1 MTKLRLVLLAT
12 TALTVMQFAASA
24 SHAQTSPLVVAQAQP
39 REEVGPDGKPKAR
52 PTPGGPAHPAPP
64 AGAPRPAQP
73 PAAAPHPAPPP
84 PAAPARPTP
93 PPAAAPARPTPPAP
107 PVARPAPPA
116 PTHPTPPAPAHPT
129 PPAAAPARPAPTP
142 PPAAAHPTPPAP
154 PAAAPTRPSPTP
166 PPAAAPARPTPPA
179 PAPTPP
185 PAAGPAHAPSPAPSA
200 TPGARPGALPT
211 SPPAAQTPAAPA
223 PGARP
228 QGAPPAGA
236 RPAPGTPPAAA
247 APAPTPSA
255 TTPPT
260 AGGQPPARPGTL
272 PTQPPAAAG
281 ATPPARPGALPTA
294 PASPQAGG
302 PARPPLPAGA
312 AAPTVVPGSPAAAP
326 PPGRAQ
332 YAPPTVAPAFRAAPA
347 VAAPLPPPPAPPRRD
362 LTPLAIGAG
371 VVAGAVIG
379 ATIADL
385 HNQRQE
391 VVEGGRTIYTE
402 PDRIIIRDP
411 SGQEYVRGNDL
422 YRFRYGARDIRTE
435 TVGGETRTVVIRP
448 DGSEIITVVGPDG
461 QLLRRIRRDPRGRE
475 LVIIDNT
482 YRDPQAVGGFYVDAP
497 PPVVSIPYDRY
508 IVSAEDA
515 SPDVIYETME
525 APPVDRIQR
534 RYSLDEIRYSPN
546 VRMLMPSI
554 DINTINFDTGS
565 WAIPPDQAAKL
576 QVIADGLNRAIQR
589 NPREVFLIEG
599 HTDAVGNDVDN
610 LSLSDRRAQAAAE
623 LLTQQFGVPAENLTS
638 QGYGKQYL
646 KEQTDGPSRINRRV
660 TVRRI
665 TPLLNGDQAAA
676 APPR

>member
-1 MTKLRLVLLAT
+1 
-12 TALTVMQFAASA
+12 
-24 SHAQTSPLVVAQAQP
+24 
-39 REEVGPDGKPKAR
+39 
-52 PTPGGPAHPAPP
+52 
-64 AGAPRPAQP
+64 
-73 PAAAPHPAPPP
+73 
-84 PAAPARPTP
+84 
-93 PPAAAPARPTPPAP
+93 
-107 PVARPAPPA
+107 
-116 PTHPTPPAPAHPT
+116 
-129 PPAAAPARPAPTP
+129 
-142 PPAAAHPTPPAP
+142 
-154 PAAAPTRPSPTP
+154 
-166 PPAAAPARPTPPA
+166 
-179 PAPTPP
+179 
-185 PAAGPAHAPSPAPSA
+185 
-200 TPGARPGALPT
+200 
-211 SPPAAQTPAAPA
+211 
-223 PGARP
+223 
-228 QGAPPAGA
+228 
-236 RPAPGTPPAAA
+236 
-247 APAPTPSA
+247 
-255 TTPPT
+255 
-260 AGGQPPARPGTL
+260 
-272 PTQPPAAAG
+272 
-281 ATPPARPGALPTA
+281 
-294 PASPQAGG
+294 
-302 PARPPLPAGA
+302 
-312 AAPTVVPGSPAAAP
+312 
-326 PPGRAQ
+326 
-332 YAPPTVAPAFRAAPA
+332 
-347 VAAPLPPPPAPPRRD
+347 
-362 LTPLAIGAG
+362 
-371 VVAGAVIG
+371 VIG

-391 VVEGGRTIYTE
+391 GVEGGRTIYTE

-422 YRFRYGARDIRTE
+422 YRFRYGARDMRTE

-461 QLLRRIRRDPRGRE
+461 QLLRRIRRDRGGRE
-475 LVIIDNT
+475 LVIIDNS

-515 SPDVIYETME
+515 SPDVIYDTME

-554 DINTINFDTGS
+554 DINTINFETGS

-665 TPLLNGDQAAA
+665 TPLLNGDQSAA

>member
-1 MTKLRLVLLAT
+1 M
-12 TALTVMQFAASA
+12 
-24 SHAQTSPLVVAQAQP
+24 
-39 REEVGPDGKPKAR
+39 
-52 PTPGGPAHPAPP
+52 
-64 AGAPRPAQP
+64 
-73 PAAAPHPAPPP
+73 
-84 PAAPARPTP
+84 
-93 PPAAAPARPTPPAP
+93 
-107 PVARPAPPA
+107 
-116 PTHPTPPAPAHPT
+116 
-129 PPAAAPARPAPTP
+129 
-142 PPAAAHPTPPAP
+142 
-154 PAAAPTRPSPTP
+154 
-166 PPAAAPARPTPPA
+166 
-179 PAPTPP
+179 
-185 PAAGPAHAPSPAPSA
+185 
-200 TPGARPGALPT
+200 
-211 SPPAAQTPAAPA
+211 
-223 PGARP
+223 
-228 QGAPPAGA
+228 
-236 RPAPGTPPAAA
+236 
-247 APAPTPSA
+247 
-255 TTPPT
+255 
-260 AGGQPPARPGTL
+260 
-272 PTQPPAAAG
+272 
-281 ATPPARPGALPTA
+281 
-294 PASPQAGG
+294 
-302 PARPPLPAGA
+302 
-312 AAPTVVPGSPAAAP
+312 
-326 PPGRAQ
+326 
-332 YAPPTVAPAFRAAPA
+332 
-347 VAAPLPPPPAPPRRD
+347 
-362 LTPLAIGAG
+362 
-371 VVAGAVIG
+371 IG

-461 QLLRRIRRDPRGRE
+461 QLLRRIRRDRGGRE

-665 TPLLNGDQAAA
+665 TPLLNGDQSAA